1 MTMDLVFRN
10 QKNRKG
16 LATSQGK
23 VLSPKPAFQQTV
35 SISVCVK
42 ADIQSIRSN
51 SSVKIFLLATKY
63 FFIP

>member
-23 VLSPKPAFQQTV
+23 VLSLQPAFQQTV
-35 SISVCVK
+35 SISVSVK

-51 SSVKIFLLATKY
+51 CSVKIFLLTTKY

>member
-1 MTMDLVFRN
+1 
-10 QKNRKG
+10 

-23 VLSPKPAFQQTV
+23 VLSLQPAFQQTV
-35 SISVCVK
+35 SISVGVK
-42 ADIQSIRSN
+42 ADIQSIRAN

>member
-23 VLSPKPAFQQTV
+23 VLSLQPAFQQTV
-35 SISVCVK
+35 SISVGVK
-42 ADIQSIRSN
+42 ADIQSIRAN
-51 SSVKIFLLATKY
+51 SSVKIFLLATKF